1 MPTVFIQLAGNLM
14 LVIVLRIC
22 FQHKPFDSSLEKIYR
37 SYHQQRIKQQRLV
50 PKKSKTRT
58 RKWKQKQGV
67 DKLKE
72 HEK

>member
-50 PKKSKTRT
+50 PKNPKQELANGSKN
-58 RKWKQKQGV
+58 KG
-67 DKLKE
+67 
-72 HEK
+72 